1 MSEADDIGLRRETAA
16 AGGAGLAAPDRRL
29 TGGAS
34 GADEAPLIAL
44 RGIRKRYGGQ
54 DGAPAVEVLRGV
66 DLEIRAGEFVAIVGA
81 SGSGKSTLMNMLGC
95 LDRPS
100 EGSYRFAG
108 KDVAGMNA
116 DELAWLRRE
125 AFGFVFQGY
134 HLIATESARENVEV
148 PALYAGMPAAARH
161 ARAVM
166 LLERLGLGERL
177 DNRPSQMSGG
187 QQQRVSIARALMNG
201 GRIILADEPT
211 GALDSK
217 SGTEVM
223 ALLGEL
229 ADAGHTIILITH
241 DRKVAAQARRVIEV
255 SDGQVV
261 ADSGLDPGSATS
273 LPISTARAA
282 IAGAE
287 ADAADADAD
296 ADGAPA
302 RSALPP
308 LDLSRAR
315 FDSGASLW
323 SELADAA
330 RAAWRVLWINRFRT
344 GLTLLGIVIGVAS
357 VIVMLA
363 IGLGTRQ
370 QVMAQLGAFGSN
382 LLYMSSRG
390 ESSRIPGRSITLGD
404 LEALA
409 DVPGIA
415 HVLPNV
421 TGNKVVRHGNID
433 VQTYVRGTGAEL
445 PRIQTWPV
453 ARGGFFTEQDDREM
467 ATVAVLGAGLAHKL
481 MPDIANPV
489 GETILIGNVP
499 FQVIG
504 VMSAKGALTGEQDQ
518 DDVLLLPFTTAGI
531 RVFGQR
537 EPTYTVLAAADVSRV
552 AEVEKAVDDVLFERH
567 RIRDYGI
574 GNAAAAIAAEARAQD
589 NMTVMLSL
597 IAAVSLVVGGIG
609 VMNVM
614 LMTVR
619 ERTRE
624 IGIRM
629 ATGARRR
636 DILRQFLTEA
646 VLVSVVG
653 GVAGIVVGVVF
664 AGLLLVWQ
672 VPVIF
677 SLSAIAGAFGCA
689 VVTGLVFGF
698 MPARKASGLDPVVA
712 LAG

>member
-1 MSEADDIGLRRETAA
+1 MSEARSLGQ
-16 AGGAGLAAPDRRL
+16 AGE
-29 TGGAS
+29 GGQP
-34 GADEAPLIAL
+34 APLIELA
-44 RGIRKRYGGQ
+44 GIRKRYGGH
-54 DGAPAVEVLRGV
+54 DGAPAVEVLRG
-66 DLEIRAGEFVAIVGA
+66 LTLSIGAGEFVAIVGA
-81 SGSGKSTLMNMLGC
+81 SGSGKSTLMHLLGC

-100 EGSYRFAG
+100 DGTYRFAG
-108 KDVAGMNA
+108 QDVASLNP

-148 PALYAGMPAAARH
+148 PALYAGMPATARH
-161 ARAVM
+161 ARSEA
-166 LLERLGLGERL
+166 LLKRLGLGERL
-177 DNRPSQMSGG
+177 DHRPNQLSGG

-211 GALDSK
+211 GALDSS
-217 SGTEVM
+217 SGAEVM

-241 DRKVAAQARRVIEV
+241 DRKVAAQARRVIEI
-255 SDGQVV
+255 SDGEIV
-261 ADSGLDPGSATS
+261 ADSGAVAIPATS
-273 LPISTARAA
+273 T
-282 IAGAE
+282 
-287 ADAADADAD
+287 
-296 ADGAPA
+296 
-302 RSALPP
+302 ALPP
-308 LDLSRAR
+308 LDMSRAAH
-315 FDSGASLW
+315 DTGASLGT
-323 SELADAA
+323 ELLDAA

-382 LLYMSSRG
+382 LLYMASRG
-390 ESSRIPGRSITLGD
+390 ESSRIPGRSITLAD
-404 LEALA
+404 LDALK
-409 DVPGIA
+409 DVPGIS

-421 TGNKVVRHGNID
+421 TGNKVIRHGNLD
-433 VQTYVRGTGAEL
+433 VQTYVRGTGPAL
-445 PRIQTWPV
+445 PQIQTWPV
-453 ARGGFFTEQDDREM
+453 GKGGFFTEEDEREM
-467 ATVAVLGAGLAHKL
+467 ATVAVLGAHLAEKL
-481 MPDIANPV
+481 MPDVPNPV
-489 GETILIGNVP
+489 GQSILIGNVP

-504 VMSAKGALTGEQDQ
+504 VMSAKGALTGEKDE
-518 DDVLLLPFTTAGI
+518 DDVLLLPFSTAGI

-537 EPTYTVLAAADVSRV
+537 EPTYTVM
-552 AEVEKAVDDVLFERH
+552 AVDDVKRVTEVEAAVDATMFERH

-574 GNAAAAIAAEARAQD
+574 SNAAASIAAEAKTQD
-589 NMTVMLSL
+589 NMTMMLSL

-653 GVAGIVVGVVF
+653 GVAGIVVGVTV
-664 AGLLLVWQ
+664 AGLLLVWH

-677 SLSAIAGAFGCA
+677 SLSAIAGAFACA

-712 LAG
+712 LAGP

>member
-1 MSEADDIGLRRETAA
+1 M
-16 AGGAGLAAPDRRL
+16 
-29 TGGAS
+29 TG
-34 GADEAPLIAL
+34 PLIEL
-44 RGIRKRYGGQ
+44 NGIRKRYGGH

-66 DLEIRAGEFVAIVGA
+66 TLSIGAGEFVAIVGA
-81 SGSGKSTLMNMLGC
+81 SGSGKSTLMHLLGC

-100 EGSYRFAG
+100 DGSYRFAG
-108 KDVAGMNA
+108 QDVASLNP

-134 HLIATESARENVEV
+134 HLIATESASENGEV
-148 PALYAGMPAAARH
+148 PALYAGMPSAARH
-161 ARAVM
+161 ARSAA
-166 LLERLGLGERL
+166 LLQRLGLGERF
-177 DNRPSQMSGG
+177 DHRPNQLSGG

-211 GALDSK
+211 GALDST
-217 SGTEVM
+217 SGAEVM

-241 DRKVAAQARRVIEV
+241 DRKVAAQARRVIEIR
-255 SDGQVV
+255 DGEIIE
-261 ADSGLDPGSATS
+261 DSGAV
-273 LPISTARAA
+273 A
-282 IAGAE
+282 IAAT
-287 ADAADADAD
+287 AA
-296 ADGAPA
+296 
-302 RSALPP
+302 ALPP
-308 LDLSRAR
+308 LDMSRAAQ
-315 FDSGASLW
+315 DTGASLGT
-323 SELADAA
+323 ELLDAA

-404 LEALA
+404 LEALK
-409 DVPGIA
+409 DVPGIS

-421 TGNKVVRHGNID
+421 TGNKVIRHGNID
-433 VQTYVRGTGAEL
+433 VQTYVRGTGPAL
-445 PRIQTWPV
+445 PQIQTWPV
-453 ARGGFFTEQDDREM
+453 AKGGFFTEQDEREM
-467 ATVAVLGAGLAHKL
+467 ATVAVLGARLAEKL

-489 GETILIGNVP
+489 GQSILIGNVP

-504 VMSAKGALTGEQDQ
+504 VMSSKGALTGEKDE
-518 DDVLLLPFTTAGI
+518 DDVLLLPFSTAGI

-537 EPTYTVLAAADVSRV
+537 EPTYTVMAVADVKRV
-552 AEVEKAVDDVLFERH
+552 TEVEAAVDATMFERH

-574 GNAAAAIAAEARAQD
+574 SNAAASIAAEARTQD
-589 NMTVMLSL
+589 NMTMMLSL

-653 GVAGIVVGVVF
+653 GVAGIVVGIAF
-664 AGLLLVWQ
+664 AGLLLVWE

-677 SLSAIAGAFGCA
+677 SLSAIGGAFACA

-712 LAG
+712 LAGQ

>member
-1 MSEADDIGLRRETAA
+1 MSE
-16 AGGAGLAAPDRRL
+16 
-29 TGGAS
+29 
-34 GADEAPLIAL
+34 PLIEL
-44 RGIRKRYGGQ
+44 KGIRKRYGGH

-66 DLEIRAGEFVAIVGA
+66 TLSIGAGEFVAIVGA
-81 SGSGKSTLMNMLGC
+81 SGSGKSTLMHLLGC

-100 EGSYRFAG
+100 DGSYHFAG
-108 KDVAGMNA
+108 QDVASLNP

-148 PALYAGMPAAARH
+148 PALYAGMPAADRH
-161 ARAVM
+161 ARSAA
-166 LLERLGLGERL
+166 LLQRLGLGERF
-177 DNRPSQMSGG
+177 DHRPNQLSGG

-211 GALDSK
+211 GALDST
-217 SGTEVM
+217 SGAEVM

-241 DRKVAAQARRVIEV
+241 DRKVAAQARRVIEIR
-255 SDGQVV
+255 DGEIIE
-261 ADSGLDPGSATS
+261 DSGAV
-273 LPISTARAA
+273 A
-282 IAGAE
+282 IAAT
-287 ADAADADAD
+287 AA
-296 ADGAPA
+296 
-302 RSALPP
+302 ALPP
-308 LDLSRAR
+308 LDMSRAAQ
-315 FDSGASLW
+315 DTGASLGT
-323 SELADAA
+323 ELLDAA

-404 LEALA
+404 LEALK
-409 DVPGIA
+409 DVPGIS

-421 TGNKVVRHGNID
+421 TGNKVIRHGNID
-433 VQTYVRGTGAEL
+433 VQTYVRGTGPAL
-445 PRIQTWPV
+445 PQIQTWPV
-453 ARGGFFTEQDDREM
+453 AKGGFFTEQDEREM
-467 ATVAVLGAGLAHKL
+467 ATVAVLGARLAEKL

-489 GETILIGNVP
+489 GQSILIGNVP

-504 VMSAKGALTGEQDQ
+504 VMSSKGALTGEKDE
-518 DDVLLLPFTTAGI
+518 DDVLLLPFSTAGI

-537 EPTYTVLAAADVSRV
+537 EPTYTVLAAADVKRV
-552 AEVEKAVDDVLFERH
+552 TEVEAAVDAVLFERH

-574 GNAAAAIAAEARAQD
+574 SNAAASIAAEAKTQD
-589 NMTVMLSL
+589 NMTMMLSL

-653 GVAGIVVGVVF
+653 GVAGIVVGIAF
-664 AGLLLVWQ
+664 AGLLLVWE

-677 SLSAIAGAFGCA
+677 SLSAIGGAFACA
-689 VVTGLVFGF
+689 LVTGLVFGF

-712 LAG
+712 LAGQ

>member
-1 MSEADDIGLRRETAA
+1 M
-16 AGGAGLAAPDRRL
+16 
-29 TGGAS
+29 TG
-34 GADEAPLIAL
+34 PLIEL
-44 RGIRKRYGGQ
+44 NGIRKRYGGH

-66 DLEIRAGEFVAIVGA
+66 TLSIGAGEFVAIVGA
-81 SGSGKSTLMNMLGC
+81 SGSGKSTLMHLLGC

-100 EGSYRFAG
+100 DGSYRFAG
-108 KDVAGMNA
+108 QDVASLNP

-148 PALYAGMPAAARH
+148 PALYAGMPSAARH
-161 ARAVM
+161 ARSAA
-166 LLERLGLGERL
+166 LLQRLGLGERF
-177 DNRPSQMSGG
+177 DHRPNQLSGG

-211 GALDSK
+211 GALDTT
-217 SGTEVM
+217 SGAEVM

-241 DRKVAAQARRVIEV
+241 DRKVAAQARRVIEIR
-255 SDGQVV
+255 DGEIIE
-261 ADSGLDPGSATS
+261 DSGAV
-273 LPISTARAA
+273 A
-282 IAGAE
+282 IAAT
-287 ADAADADAD
+287 AA
-296 ADGAPA
+296 
-302 RSALPP
+302 ALPP
-308 LDLSRAR
+308 LDMSRAAQ
-315 FDSGASLW
+315 DTGASLGT
-323 SELADAA
+323 ELLDAA

-404 LEALA
+404 LEALK
-409 DVPGIA
+409 DVPGIS

-421 TGNKVVRHGNID
+421 TGNKVIRHGNID
-433 VQTYVRGTGAEL
+433 VQTYVRGTGPAL
-445 PRIQTWPV
+445 PQIQTWPV
-453 ARGGFFTEQDDREM
+453 AKGGFFTEQDEREM
-467 ATVAVLGAGLAHKL
+467 ATVAVLGARLAEKL

-489 GETILIGNVP
+489 GQSILIGNVP

-504 VMSAKGALTGEQDQ
+504 VMSSKGALTGEKDE
-518 DDVLLLPFTTAGI
+518 DDVLLLPFSTAGI

-537 EPTYTVLAAADVSRV
+537 EPTYTVMAVADVKRV
-552 AEVEKAVDDVLFERH
+552 TEVEAAVDATMFERH

-574 GNAAAAIAAEARAQD
+574 SNAAASIAAEAKTQD
-589 NMTVMLSL
+589 NMTMMLSL

-653 GVAGIVVGVVF
+653 GVAGIVVGIAF
-664 AGLLLVWQ
+664 AGLLLVWE

-677 SLSAIAGAFGCA
+677 SLSAIGGAFACA

-712 LAG
+712 LAGQ